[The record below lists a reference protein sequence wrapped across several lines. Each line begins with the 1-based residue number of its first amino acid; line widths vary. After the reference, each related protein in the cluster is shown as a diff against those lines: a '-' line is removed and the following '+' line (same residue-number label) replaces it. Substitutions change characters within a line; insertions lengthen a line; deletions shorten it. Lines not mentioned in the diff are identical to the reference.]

1 MLAAVW
7 TIRNFL
13 ETWLRACFVKR
24 ASSPSSYHTGPN
36 SGNDA
41 NQGLAWLACHLWS
54 KVADAAFSPFSQRQ
68 AFAVLGSPCIKFR
81 AWKFYCTWT
90 LSSQSNKGCLSQLRL
105 MYLPSRLGPNTPVVN
120 YITVLRLFGVSLLE
134 KSHVWGGKVLPLL
147 LCIIPIICDDR
158 SDLVLLLK
166 SHFVKG

>member
-1 MLAAVW
+1 
-7 TIRNFL
+7 
-13 ETWLRACFVKR
+13 
-24 ASSPSSYHTGPN
+24 
-36 SGNDA
+36 
-41 NQGLAWLACHLWS
+41 
-54 KVADAAFSPFSQRQ
+54 
-68 AFAVLGSPCIKFR
+68 
-81 AWKFYCTWT
+81 
-90 LSSQSNKGCLSQLRL
+90 